1 MTWSLHDIVVR
12 LLNLFLAIVGFF
24 LILRILLRLLSA
36 NPGTPFVGWVYD
48 ISLTLMSPFRGIFVN
63 PVVSTVTGQQAV
75 FDIVALVA
83 FIFYSLLV
91 YFLIALVDSVTPTAE
106 EDHSRRP
113 RR

>member
-36 NPGTPFVGWVYD
+36 NSATPFVAWVYD

-63 PVVSTVTGQQAV
+63 PIVPSVGGQAI

-91 YFLIALVDSVTPTAE
+91 YFLMALVDSVTPTIE
-106 EDHSRRP
+106 ERPRSSRR
-113 RR
+113 